1 MRSSAKTPF
10 SGLRLAFHRLF
21 GLRTTTLDGLTLLCD
36 TKLVPRNVSTAIIK
50 GSYELPER
58 QLVRA
63 TIRNG
68 DRVVEVGSGVGV
80 VGLLCNKLAGA
91 GNVLSFE
98 ANSTLASII
107 AANYALNNITP
118 RIRLRAVTIDGA
130 PISFYRNSNI
140 ISSSVFDRG
149 LEAENVT
156 VESEALDQVLN
167 GERADV
173 LVMDVE
179 GAEIDLLTT
188 ADLSGVRE
196 IIVELHPKIV
206 GVGPTKAMIDS
217 IIDRGFIENGRIQ
230 DNIRLS
236 RKP

>member
-10 SGLRLAFHRLF
+10 SGLRLVFHRLF
-21 GLRTTTLDGLTLLCD
+21 GLRTTSLDGLTLVCD
-36 TKLVPRNVSTAIIK
+36 TELVPRNVSTAIIK

-63 TIRNG
+63 TIRQG

-140 ISSSVFDRG
+140 IVCLRSRFG
-149 LEAENVT
+149 
-156 VESEALDQVLN
+156 
-167 GERADV
+167 
-173 LVMDVE
+173 
-179 GAEIDLLTT
+179 
-188 ADLSGVRE
+188 SGKR
-196 IIVELHPKIV
+196 
-206 GVGPTKAMIDS
+206 DC
-217 IIDRGFIENGRIQ
+217 
-230 DNIRLS
+230 
-236 RKP
+236 

>member
-1 MRSSAKTPF
+1 MSSKSQSSL
-10 SGLRLAFHRLF
+10 SGLRLGWYRLCGF
-21 GLRTTTLDGLTLLCD
+21 KTTTLDGMVVVCD
-36 TKLVPRNVSTAIIK
+36 PNVVPRNVSTAIIK

-68 DRVVEVGSGVGV
+68 DRVIEVGSGVGV

-167 GERADV
+167 EERADV

-179 GAEIDLLTT
+179 GAEIELLTT

-206 GVGPTKAMIDS
+206 GLGPTKAMIDS